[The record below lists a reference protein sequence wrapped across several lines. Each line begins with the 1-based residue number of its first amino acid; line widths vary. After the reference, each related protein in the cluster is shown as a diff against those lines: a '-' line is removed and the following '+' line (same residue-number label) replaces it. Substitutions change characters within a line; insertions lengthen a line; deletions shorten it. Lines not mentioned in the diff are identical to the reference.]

1 MAYSTVPK
9 CRRDGVIQLRDS
21 GGANTLDVAY
31 EDGNLTFS
39 VAPKEAQNIFRDR
52 GVITT
57 VRKGDAAEI
66 TGSFTIHMREFTNSL
81 AGSVLDFVNKTGA
94 YSGNTSTGSSG
105 TPYVEFYCIDL
116 QYTVEGTDFG
126 DDKDHVATISK
137 AVVNASFTEGDP
149 NQLTFEFAAYGG
161 IALT

>member
-39 VAPKEAQNIFRDR
+39 VAPKDAQNIFRDR
-52 GVITT
+52 GTITT
-57 VRKGDAAEI
+57 VRRGDSAEI
-66 TGSFTIHMREFTNSL
+66 TGSFTIHMREFTSAS
-81 AGSVLDFVNKTGA
+81 AGSVLDFVNKTGS
-94 YSGNTSTGSSG
+94 YSGNASTGSTG
-105 TPYVEFYCIDL
+105 TPYVEFYCIDIV
-116 QYTVEGTDFG
+116 YTVEGTDFA
-126 DDKDHVATISK
+126 DDKDHTATISK
-137 AVVNASFTEGDP
+137 AVVNASFSEGDP
-149 NQLTFEFAAYGG
+149 NALTFEFSAYGG

>member
-21 GGANTLDVAY
+21 GGVNTLDVAY

-39 VAPKEAQNIFRDR
+39 VEPKEAQNIFRDR

-66 TGSFTIHMREFTNSL
+66 TGSFTIHMREFTNAS

-94 YSGNTSTGSSG
+94 YSGNTSTGSTG
-105 TPYVEFYCIDL
+105 TPFVEFYCIDIL
-116 QYTVEGTDFG
+116 YTVEGTDFS
-126 DDKDHVATISK
+126 DDKDHTATISK

-149 NQLTFEFAAYGG
+149 NALTFEFAAYGG